1 MAAHADIDI
10 EDATQRL
17 RDILKLDRGGSGAD
31 GASAERQKAPFN
43 GDLNGLFGADAPSG
57 GERAAPAD
65 STARGVDVGAR
76 DRQIICLT
84 GDDSSTSIA
93 IFGSNVEIV
102 ASHDS
107 SINSKARGSNRVKI
121 QPVAK
126 YDWEHKYYH
135 GNLIAVSNLHLA
147 YTIRGANSYAM
158 IRVLSLGTAERTL
171 LKGFTGAVT
180 DLAFAHLDSNQLA
193 CLDEAG
199 NLFVWLLTSHGGK
212 IQDEIV
218 VYIQRPADT
227 PLNLNRRLIWC
238 PFIPEDNEENPEDAC
253 QTLALLHEDRAEV
266 WDLDILIANNS
277 SWPADATDL
286 NDGFVTVRGHQAPIS
301 EGALSPDGAVLA
313 TASHDGYVKF
323 WQIYIEGQDHPRC
336 LHEWK
341 PHSGRPLSCL
351 LFCDNHKKQ
360 DPDVPFWR
368 FLITGADQNRELKM
382 WCTVSWSCLQTVRFS
397 PDHFSPS
404 VMPTLKAS
412 LDLSAEFLIL
422 SDVQRKVLYVME
434 LVQDQEK
441 GMAAFTAISEF
452 LLTHPVLSF
461 GIQDVS
467 RGRMRHTEVLPP
479 DEESE
484 STTNEGSH
492 GALEAK
498 ADQTI
503 QIKLYCI
510 HTKSLQD
517 VQVCFQPYLGTAD
530 VTPHDNSQASYG
542 YVDHLAETGIEGLCS
557 DKGSHFDSQNDLQ
570 RIPSLPT
577 SVDFLSPVDD
587 AKPKLMTPD
596 AFMTPTASIPASPGG
611 GSNSLTPAT
620 PMSRTPGS
628 SSGRPVEDPIQSP
641 KMSLESG
648 SLSLSSMACS
658 SAGLP
663 PSSCS
668 NIILIPGLGDQLPS
682 NNIQVIPS
690 PKPPLS
696 LDLQAME
703 PLLVLQA
710 SPTRERSPDVISSAS
725 TVLPQDIPEIASET
739 LPRDPTL
746 HADCMVSAA
755 SALHMLSP
763 RTPRG
768 SEHSAGTGVGG
779 LEGER
784 IGSTPSLLEAALSQE
799 NTGVCSESSSSQPWP
814 AAPDITRETRGS
826 LRDNNLSDCSHKEMK
841 EKHKASLYHRHSYSL
856 TQNDSQDASAEQ
868 SDHDDEVTSLASSSV
883 NCASKSSRRLQVKDW
898 KVSPRSSP
906 KLKRKS
912 KKDDGDYSQYRQ
924 IDQKFAQLDSD
935 LQEELILLLRGQQ
948 QDIAEL
954 RQSQLEVLQRFVAH
968 LDTMQR
974 SIVDHVEHVMAAQQ
988 ERDQQRMQH
997 MVSAEQD
1004 HSRQLQE
1011 QLSQQLAHS
1020 LTTSVSNRLDK
1031 LFRDELRKTL
1041 PQTISRSLEPLTGQ
1055 LSSTIGAKLTAVE
1068 GMLKENV
1075 IKVVKSKN
1083 TMDTIGRAAAEAIQ
1097 GPIHAAY
1104 KDTFQGVV
1112 LPTFEK
1118 GCQSMFLQ
1126 INDSFRQGTNEYIQ
1140 QLESH
1145 TKSRKQREQEPRNHL
1160 IGQLQTL
1167 IDTLQ
1172 TSIDQLAASI
1182 TSSVRSEVQHQLHM
1196 VVGNLQDSILAQVQ
1210 QAVKGE
1216 VTMAMKEQ
1224 QAAVTSSIMQAMRSA
1239 AGTPIP
1245 SAHLDYQVQQT
1256 SILQLLQQGHINQ
1269 AFQQALSAA
1278 DLNLVLYV
1286 CETVDSQQVFGQQPC
1301 PLIQPVLLSLIQ
1313 QLSTNLTTRSELKIS
1328 YLEDALMNL
1337 DHTNPVTQDHMSS
1350 VLSQLRQK
1358 LFQFL
1363 QLDPHGRLHKRAR
1376 RLLLMLQGLV
1386 SR

>member
-17 RDILKLDRGGSGAD
+17 RDILKLDRGGSD

-212 IQDEIV
+212 IQ
-218 VYIQRPADT
+218 YPLKRPADT

-510 HTKSLQD
+510 HTKVPLLS
-517 VQVCFQPYLGTAD
+517 
-530 VTPHDNSQASYG
+530 G

-596 AFMTPTASIPASPGG
+596 AFMTPTASVLVQSPQRANYLNEVFMLLVERSGG
-611 GSNSLTPAT
+611 DCCSVALTAEGTNTGFITAT
-620 PMSRTPGS
+620 MCF
-628 SSGRPVEDPIQSP
+628 RPVEDPIQSP

-826 LRDNNLSDCSHKEMK
+826 LSHKEMK

-912 KKDDGDYSQYRQ
+912 KKDDGWVPPV
-924 IDQKFAQLDSD
+924 QLFHFY
-935 LQEELILLLRGQQ
+935 LECTCTYIL
-948 QDIAEL
+948 
-954 RQSQLEVLQRFVAH
+954 
-968 LDTMQR
+968 
-974 SIVDHVEHVMAAQQ
+974 
-988 ERDQQRMQH
+988 H

-1376 RLLLMLQGLV
+1376 RLLLMLQGL
-1386 SR
+1386 SPPFLP

>member
-17 RDILKLDRGGSGAD
+17 RDILKLDRGGSGA
-31 GASAERQKAPFN
+31 GGQKAPFN

-212 IQDEIV
+212 IQ
-218 VYIQRPADT
+218 YPLKRPADT

-323 WQIYIEGQDHPRC
+323 WQIYIEGQDHP
-336 LHEWK
+336 
-341 PHSGRPLSCL
+341 
-351 LFCDNHKKQ
+351 
-360 DPDVPFWR
+360 
-368 FLITGADQNRELKM
+368 
-382 WCTVSWSCLQTVRFS
+382 RFS

-510 HTKSLQD
+510 HTKVPLLS
-517 VQVCFQPYLGTAD
+517 
-530 VTPHDNSQASYG
+530 G

-596 AFMTPTASIPASPGG
+596 AFMTPTASVLPQRANYLNEVFMLLVERSGG
-611 GSNSLTPAT
+611 DCCSVALTAEGTNTGFITAT
-620 PMSRTPGS
+620 MCF
-628 SSGRPVEDPIQSP
+628 RPVEDPIQSP

-814 AAPDITRETRGS
+814 AAPDITRET
-826 LRDNNLSDCSHKEMK
+826 SHKEMK

-912 KKDDGDYSQYRQ
+912 KKDDGW
-924 IDQKFAQLDSD
+924 FAQLDSD

-988 ERDQQRMQH
+988 ERDRILQLYRPKMAL
-997 MVSAEQD
+997 SGQD

>member
-17 RDILKLDRGGSGAD
+17 RDILKLDRGGSD

-212 IQDEIV
+212 IQ
-218 VYIQRPADT
+218 YPLKRPADT

-484 STTNEGSH
+484 STTNGGHHCH

-510 HTKSLQD
+510 HTKVPLLS
-517 VQVCFQPYLGTAD
+517 
-530 VTPHDNSQASYG
+530 G

-596 AFMTPTASIPASPGG
+596 AFMTPTASVLRTTESPVGALSSTPPRDSKKAG
-611 GSNSLTPAT
+611 YSTLDRSLTRRRREMTLSFTGVDSNTWRLNWGAINKPT
-620 PMSRTPGS
+620 P
-628 SSGRPVEDPIQSP
+628 
-641 KMSLESG
+641 
-648 SLSLSSMACS
+648 
-658 SAGLP
+658 
-663 PSSCS
+663 
-668 NIILIPGLGDQLPS
+668 
-682 NNIQVIPS
+682 VIPS

-826 LRDNNLSDCSHKEMK
+826 LSHKEMK

-912 KKDDGDYSQYRQ
+912 KKDDGWVPPV
-924 IDQKFAQLDSD
+924 QLFHFY
-935 LQEELILLLRGQQ
+935 LECTCTYIL
-948 QDIAEL
+948 
-954 RQSQLEVLQRFVAH
+954 
-968 LDTMQR
+968 
-974 SIVDHVEHVMAAQQ
+974 
-988 ERDQQRMQH
+988 H

-1376 RLLLMLQGLV
+1376 RLLLMLQGL
-1386 SR
+1386 SPPFLP

>member
-1 MAAHADIDI
+1 
-10 EDATQRL
+10 
-17 RDILKLDRGGSGAD
+17 

-212 IQDEIV
+212 IQYPLKASLTDTEKVVESKQRAQTMWYTKFLCSSLMLSFRDEIV

-323 WQIYIEGQDHPRC
+323 WQIYIEGQDHPRFSVYYAILFSCLIANVDPDSLSLC

-382 WCTVSWSCLQTVRFS
+382 WCTVSWSCLQTVRLAHVKDLFSLRFS

-596 AFMTPTASIPASPGG
+596 AFMTPTASP
-611 GSNSLTPAT
+611 
-620 PMSRTPGS
+620 
-628 SSGRPVEDPIQSP
+628 D
-641 KMSLESG
+641 
-648 SLSLSSMACS
+648 
-658 SAGLP
+658 
-663 PSSCS
+663 
-668 NIILIPGLGDQLPS
+668 PS
-682 NNIQVIPS
+682 NPYEPHSWQ
-690 PKPPLS
+690 
-696 LDLQAME
+696 LQW
-703 PLLVLQA
+703 QA

-814 AAPDITRETRGS
+814 AAPDITRETRSS

>member
-17 RDILKLDRGGSGAD
+17 RDILKLDRGGN

-199 NLFVWLLTSHGGK
+199 NLFVWLLTSH
-212 IQDEIV
+212 DEIV

-510 HTKSLQD
+510 HTKVPLLS
-517 VQVCFQPYLGTAD
+517 
-530 VTPHDNSQASYG
+530 G

-628 SSGRPVEDPIQSP
+628 SSGRWVTFGVI
-641 KMSLESG
+641 
-648 SLSLSSMACS
+648 
-658 SAGLP
+658 
-663 PSSCS
+663 
-668 NIILIPGLGDQLPS
+668 
-682 NNIQVIPS
+682 VIPS

-826 LRDNNLSDCSHKEMK
+826 LRDNNLSDC
-841 EKHKASLYHRHSYSL
+841 
-856 TQNDSQDASAEQ
+856 
-868 SDHDDEVTSLASSSV
+868 DHDDEVTSLASSSV

-924 IDQKFAQLDSD
+924 IDQKVY

-988 ERDQQRMQH
+988 ERDRILQLY
-997 MVSAEQD
+997 
-1004 HSRQLQE
+1004 SRQLQE